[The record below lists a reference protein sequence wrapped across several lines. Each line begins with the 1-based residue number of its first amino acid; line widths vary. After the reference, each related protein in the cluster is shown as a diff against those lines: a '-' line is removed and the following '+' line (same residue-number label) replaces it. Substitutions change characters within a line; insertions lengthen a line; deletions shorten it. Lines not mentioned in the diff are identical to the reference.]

1 MVMALLM
8 GAGISVQVAEASSRV
23 MRTEDVPTPVIRFAA
38 GGASANCGQTVTMQV
53 TNAVEGYYYCWY
65 TAIPD
70 AGNPTANLVG
80 IGTELTIPE
89 IFASATYYVIPVADL
104 QLGTPVDFNYTGAAQ
119 TYIPTSSVMKLEV
132 WGAQGGGTT
141 YTPGMGGYSVGTLV
155 FPEISPMYVYVG
167 GRGVTASTSSANW
180 AAGGFNG
187 GGAVYSQSR
196 AVGSGGGATDIRVGG
211 STLYH
216 RIIVAGGGGGS
227 GVNSG
232 GNYGGGTNG
241 GGNTARSSGT
251 IQVYTSSG
259 SAGCGTQT
267 SGGNADVYQ
276 SSELAN
282 SAAATFGQGAVYY
295 ALHTNNTSTGGGGG
309 GWYGGGVKNHQGGG
323 GGSGFVWT
331 AAALSTVQNLPGDF
345 MIPTDYY
352 LTDASTIAGNSSFMS
367 PTGTSETG
375 HSGDGFARITP
386 YVPTAFA
393 GNYAIQQIT
402 VSLNLP
408 NPNNVMTSAQSEVE
422 CGNAIQLSANVEQ
435 GIIQWYASPEGNV
448 LLGTTESGESLT
460 IFPAVG
466 NTTYYALAIASNGH
480 CTSAQRVA
488 TSPVTVVPAAAP
500 TIAGATISCGESV
513 LLSVQNSEERYNYY
527 WFTDA
532 ECTQLVHIGDTYLTP
547 ELNATQTYYVEAR
560 LAVDLDTTF
569 AYTGTVQ
576 SFDIPDNVHELVFEV
591 WGAQGGAS
599 TAHGTVGGNGGYAKG
614 VYSVPDDVHTLY
626 INVGGKGNTGSY
638 AVNGGWNG
646 GGGVTNEY
654 YYGGAGNHLGTGG
667 GATDIAT
674 VYSAVTLDDQYRFV
688 RSQAS
693 YESRLIVAA
702 GGGGAENANGGVG
715 GGAQGGGVNP
725 GTQSAA
731 GANASW
737 AEQWVNFYP
746 AGFGYG
752 ISVSGGHTEHA
763 MGACG
768 GGGWYGGGCYDDN
781 TTDALIAGAGGSGY
795 VGSLASSILLA
806 GDQEMPTPTGE
817 GTMVGNSGNGYARI
831 YAGPHCSSE
840 ATPVHVTVTEL
851 SAPTVENSSITAA
864 CSENVT
870 LSASSSDEHT
880 RIVWYEGDEM
890 IGFGDENGELT
901 LQPTVGTHHYYAE
914 SQRFIVDSTYYRFEN
929 MNGSITSTSGANSS
943 YGYLFTPIEDIYVYK
958 LRSYFGTKVTV
969 YDANGNALAILP
981 LNSSLNGS
989 WQEVELER
997 PLHLAANTNYYL
1009 AAYSGGRTVYYQTS
1023 APSCQHASLTR
1034 RSATGDQYL
1043 TSSASYYYLVNM
1055 VYSTGLNDTTICQ
1068 SPTRAEVTATITRY
1082 PAPRITMVSDLGCG
1096 EPLTLSVSNR
1106 PEHSRLAWYADGGRT
1121 LLGYSSDDEFEVLPL
1136 ADTNNYYATFVGDS
1150 PFDTLN
1156 LWNQYSTGF
1165 TTVSARDY
1173 TYGYSFVPSEDIV
1186 VTHLQ
1191 SYFGSRI
1198 TIWNSISE
1206 EVARVDYPSDLAH
1219 WTTVALDEP
1228 VVLTAGQTY
1237 TIGCYTN
1244 GLTSYYSAAS
1254 AAAPTFRHGHLG
1266 SYYYGVN
1273 DVRPTSA
1280 GSGWYPVDFVYHL
1293 ENDAEQAGC
1302 EPNFAM
1308 VSVSPQHPT
1317 EVEITNGTTRQSVC
1331 GEPVTM
1337 THSALGDGDRVAW
1350 YDSATGGNL
1359 LGYSEDDQFTAVPTA
1374 SETHYFAE
1382 NQRITVDT
1390 NASSLWGALG
1400 EASTS
1405 TTSTSYTYGYCI
1417 QPDTNITVYKLRHYF
1432 GMNVNIWNSNGG
1444 LLASA
1449 AYTSGQ
1455 ATAQSWS
1462 ETALPVPVVLEKG
1475 AVYYIGAYSGGYAHY
1490 YQTAQAPYFPY
1501 GSIHATYN
1509 SGNGMPSSAAG
1520 TTTYYQNPMVDF
1532 VYGIGADTLICSSAA
1547 RTEVT
1552 VVRQDLPAPT
1562 VSISEDAP
1570 SCGEEIVLHAAP
1582 LSGARIAW
1590 FNGSDTLGYSDGHGD
1605 LRIVPSIGETTYS
1618 AEYQSDYISH
1628 AQYTLWDVSA
1638 TPQGVSQNAYTFGYR
1653 FTPNEDITVSAFRHT
1668 FGKYISL
1675 WEQSSNYLVARKE
1688 VSEAG
1693 GLWQTTALDTPIT
1706 LVSGMTYVL
1715 SAYQPSG
1722 ASYFGSSG
1730 YHPTMAHGTLTAS
1743 TSNMWYSSGDG
1754 YPNSTSSSYPYPL
1767 IDIVY
1772 SVPGGTTMPCPASQ
1786 RSSVDVEV
1794 TSPSGPVVAD
1804 YPELSCG
1811 DNCTL
1816 QVENASPDKVY
1827 YWYDDAACTNL
1838 VNEGPVFVT
1847 PYLDSD
1853 VTYYVV
1859 SENIMEIDTAFRYTG
1874 GERTFVVPEGIDRL
1888 TLQVWGA
1895 QGGTGWYSAS
1905 TSRLGGKGGYAQ
1917 GTLAVA
1923 PGDVLY
1929 INVGGKGQDATS
1941 SALADSSSFAG
1952 GYNGGGRSGAH
1963 QYAVVGQGGGGGGA
1977 THIAKVSGVLSTLT
1991 ENKND
1996 VLIVAGG
2003 GGGGS
2008 YNAIGGAGGG
2018 ASGIS
2023 SNASGGSS
2031 SAGGNGYNGSAYYGG
2046 MKGLFGQGG
2055 CGASYPGRTGGG
2067 GGGGGWYGGGG
2078 GSTYSSNS
2086 NATNYSGG
2094 GGSGYVSS
2102 QLSSTQNIAGNASL
2116 PDTVSGNVTGRVGDG
2131 YARITA
2137 SGLGCRSLATAV
2149 PIVVNQYATPDI
2161 TSLSPSVTCGE
2172 EAVLTTELPGEGA
2185 QVAWYDAYD
2194 NLLGYATNATDHTT
2208 FSVLPRSGSETYYE
2222 KIVRYSYSADD
2233 LTIMG
2238 TPETV
2243 PSTYSYGYPYTYG
2256 YSFTPNTAITVY
2268 ELRSH
2273 FGSKVSL
2280 WQGSTLMATAQLEGG
2295 NADWQNVALDH
2306 PVTLAAGTTCYVG
2319 AYANGTKYKYYPTAP
2334 TFANGSLGGY
2344 YYSNGDTRPVS
2355 YTAAGWP
2362 LVDIVYSVAE
2372 LDTTVCQ
2379 GPPQSVTV
2387 TMTGLPAPTVSTQ
2400 SQTIAC
2406 GSSLSLQAS
2415 SSIPDSQIVWF
2426 SGEDEQPIGYGGSL
2440 TVNPDEAT
2448 TYYAELQRSVEAASG
2463 HRFYD
2468 HTPVC
2473 DSLNNSSYYYYTFGY
2488 RITPSQDIRLT
2499 KLYRFFGSTIVVY
2512 DASNNI
2518 IYREN
2523 CSSYPRGQWT
2533 EIPVCED
2540 VVLQANTNYYLG
2552 AYMGGERYLYYTTS
2566 YTPRFGHGTMLQTYA
2581 SGNSYP
2587 TSSTSTNTWQNV
2599 PVGFGYVVLGEAAD
2613 VFSCAPAR
2621 SQGVEIALSAVQA
2634 PAVEAPAPI
2643 TCGNTTTLEIADPQ
2657 AGMTYLWYD
2666 DEECTHQVGEGSTF
2680 TTPTLSSTTAYYVK
2694 SAVLNDVDQ
2703 TYDAPGVQTYVVPQG
2718 VRELHL
2724 QVWGAQGGNG
2734 TGSSATVVST
2744 GGHGGYAEGILQV
2757 TPGEKLHVYVGGQG
2771 ESSPGALSQ
2780 YMLRGGFNGG
2790 ADAGVH
2796 NSTSYTYQGGAG
2808 GGATDIRL
2816 NDTSLYSR
2824 IIVAGGG
2831 GGAGSNTAYVGGQ
2844 GGGVT
2849 GGNAASSYAGYGG
2862 TATAGGTAASSS
2874 YTSDRGSFG
2883 RGGNGVTYPS
2893 YCGSGGGGGGWY
2905 GGSGGALNGSTG
2917 CGGGG
2922 AGSGF
2927 VWKNGASVPAGYRI
2941 GPERYL
2947 NAARTIPATASS
2959 AVMPNTNEGGG
2970 NISGRTG
2977 NGFARISG
2985 HGIGCLSGPTE
2996 VEVVVNEVGM
3006 PVPTNDAAELT
3017 VSCGESVF
3025 LNTTSEPNTRVAW
3038 YDAPENG
3045 NLLGYASIIEDEGDA
3060 GIVTRFEVV
3069 PSDDTTYY
3077 YAESQRITIDTAMR
3091 SAFFENSPCFEET
3104 YGPNSYT
3111 YGYRI
3116 VPDDTLIVYG
3126 LRSCFG
3132 TKVSLWN
3139 SYGQILAAENLETNQ
3154 NGTWQEAALDVPVV
3168 LMPNQTYYLGAYSGG
3183 LTSFR
3188 NLTAPTW
3195 QDGTLTN
3202 LYSTSNSYPTSSSSA
3217 YYLVDFV
3224 YGYDF
3229 GDTTCCTS
3237 SERTEVAVTVNSL
3250 EAPVIL
3256 NDTENP
3262 ESLTIECGE
3271 EVVLT
3276 TSSAPQYRIAWFDAA
3291 ENGNLLGYS
3300 TDNSFR
3306 ASPDFSTTYYAET
3319 QMTTIRHDTTATANM
3334 LGDYGHTSSSGT
3346 SSNTYGFRF
3355 TPDVDVWVT
3364 KVRHYFGTKVSVW
3377 DANGT
3382 LVGSQTV
3389 ANAYGNW
3396 NETSLDAP
3404 FALRAGQTYTV
3415 GCYAGGSYY
3424 YTNGTP
3430 LTRFANGTIDGYYYY
3445 SGNGFPNSSTSNYVL
3460 VDLIYSVTSVDTVV
3474 CNSPERSSVGIV
3486 VGDIEDPTADDVE
3499 INCGQTATLH
3509 VNAPNPLMTYYWYDS
3524 SECDSVIHQG
3534 ETFTTPLLN
3543 DNTTYYVKSAKYEVD
3558 TMDFHYTGTEQVYD
3572 IPAGTSELKLAVWGA
3587 QGGNS
3592 TYHGT
3597 TGGKGGYAEGTYIVP
3612 DNVNRLYVYVGGQGT
3627 TGSQA
3632 VYGGWNGGGGVT
3644 NAANY
3649 LGTYNHNGTGG
3660 GATDIATQRSDV
3672 TDDGNYRYV
3681 RTDASYRSR
3690 IIVAGGGGGAE
3701 SSNGGVGG
3709 GLTGG
3714 GAYPGTQE
3722 AAGGHSTNASSYVA
3736 YYPAGFGYGI
3746 SVSCGH
3752 TNHAMG
3758 ACGGGGW
3765 YGGGCSD
3772 GNGYGCG
3779 GSAYSGNLSDARLLS
3794 GSETMPDTVAH
3805 NTTVGRAGNGFA
3817 RVIAMINRCESNPIA
3832 VNVTV
3837 NSLAVPTVTSPGT
3850 TLNCGDTAELTA
3862 ETAVTDG
3869 VVAWYTE
3876 AEGGAPFAYGSA
3888 VQVSPDTTTTY
3899 YAETRREEVTSRLS
3913 EDSYDVYGSLGY
3925 YSTTSGYY
3933 TMGYDFV
3940 PDVDVQVEK
3949 FRHYYGTYACIWD
3962 SEGGLLAGESI
3973 SSSNGTWKE
3982 TPLSAPVTLLAG
3994 RTYRIGVYAGGY
4006 SSPFY
4011 YRSTPQTEF
4020 GHGSIGSYYYNNGT
4034 SSTTARPTAT
4044 TTVYAMIDFVYNTYE
4059 YDTLLCASTGT
4070 RPSVT
4075 VNVEGTPA
4083 PTAETPEAV
4092 YCGQA
4097 QTLRVDA
4104 VEGCTYYWYDESDS
4118 LVHVGESYT
4127 TPLLHANTTYR
4138 VRAAHAF
4145 ADTLEYSY
4153 TGDVQRFVVPTGTDS
4168 VSMQVWGAQGGT
4180 YSSYAGG
4187 KGGYAEGRVK
4197 VAPRQTLYVYVG
4209 GTTTTVAGGY
4219 NGGGNG
4225 MTNGKGGGGSTD
4237 IRTVSGDTRSRL
4249 LVAGGG
4255 GGAGV
4260 SYGGGYGGGL
4270 NGGNGYTSSNRNG
4283 FGGTQTGGGTTWNS
4297 MTSHY
4302 GSFGQGGSSTSGYS
4316 VGGGGGWYGGGA
4328 GYDNDSDSDGRGGG
4342 GGSGYVYTAATAS
4355 SYPSGCLLDGGDY
4368 LSDARTVAG
4377 NAAMPNPQGGADI
4390 TGNTGDGHAR
4400 IIYNGVR
4407 CFSPATEVEVE
4418 VLELPAPTVERAQID
4433 TTCAATVVLA
4443 ATTNQPDCHI
4453 AWYNDSEELIG
4464 YGNAD
4469 GEISVI
4475 TEPGENIYYAETQR
4489 WDITADTLSLWNNSN
4504 LTSTTRPAN
4513 FYTYGYRFVPS
4524 TDLTVYKM
4532 RSRFGSKV
4540 SIWKTT
4546 SANGVEMMISKQL
4559 DTTLNG
4565 TWQEVVLP
4573 TPVLMK
4579 ADSVYYFGAFTG
4591 GRDSYYCSTAPA
4603 SPNGALAT
4611 YSLSGDGYPS
4621 NSNSIYYFVDIVYS
4635 LTALDTVV
4643 CASER
4648 VPVTINVENIAA
4660 PIVNENR
4667 LDVDCGEK
4675 ITLTASADEDC
4686 RIAWFNA
4693 ADNSFIGYADN
4704 GSFTFM
4710 PNYGDT
4716 AYYAVAERN
4725 VITSN
4730 TSSWWS
4736 DDDVQTST
4744 ITNVNY
4750 TYGHSFIPNDTLEVY
4765 QLRSFFGSKVT
4776 IWDNSNNND
4785 VVATANLNIETLG
4798 QWNVADLDTV
4808 VTLLPNH
4815 TYYIGA
4821 YCGGMTA
4828 YYRAATLPPTFQH
4841 GRVIDH
4847 YYYTADGRPNTSSS
4861 YWYLV
4866 DMIYAPKSQSTSIV
4880 SCNSE
4885 PSENV
4890 ILTFSVLQNPTVNG
4904 PLAIHCSESAILH
4917 AEPIENCRTAWYDAP
4932 TGGNLVGYSNADGD
4946 LLVSPEASMTYYA
4959 ETQST
4964 TLDTVAYQ
4972 LWNVDAYT
4980 TSSTSSYT
4988 YGYKITPSE
4997 ALTIYKLRHF
5007 FGSKMSIWNSNNEQL
5022 YSEDFDMNTNGSWTE
5037 STLEEPITM
5046 NAGES
5051 YYIGAYANAG
5061 NDYYTSLHAPYFA
5074 HGTIQCVYAS
5084 GDALPA
5090 TVGTAYPYM
5099 NQLVDFV
5106 YTVDSENETITC
5118 RSAERESVE
5127 VEVTPIEMPELP
5139 DTIAVVCGETVTLS
5153 IGNANPAYT
5162 YYWYTDSL
5170 CEAEPVFVGST
5181 LELPATTEDVDYY
5194 VRATI
5199 ELDTLFTYTGTE
5211 QSITLQTSLPAL
5223 TMEVWGAQGGYYSNS
5238 TYGGMGGYSVGTMNV
5253 LEGDVLYVYVG
5264 GSGNTGG
5271 SAGGFNGGGARA
5283 TGNGGGGAS
5292 DVRVNGNSEYNRVI
5306 VAGGGGS
5313 EGSYNNSYFGAGGYG
5328 GGLVGGNGYGYSSS
5342 YGGQC
5347 GTQINGGAGI
5357 SSNTLTA
5364 GGFGRGGAGRTY
5376 SSYGFYGAGGGG
5388 WYGGAGAYIANYSS
5402 SYRYAGGGGSG
5413 FVWTAETAENVPYHY
5428 DVDERY
5434 YLTDASTIA
5443 GNQSMPNPLGGDE
5456 MIGNAGNGYVH
5467 LYAAPHCFSA
5477 IARTTIDVINPAA
5490 PEFVVEQPEYCG
5502 DDIVITVDEPIET
5515 AIYYWYDDS
5524 SCTAEHQI
5532 AEGTTLVAQGL
5543 TGDSTYFVRY
5553 SKGSS
5558 CYSEIGEVT
5567 VSPLILAEPTI
5578 SGNTEAACGEMV
5590 VLTATN
5596 GNDNAVF
5603 SWYSDENCTQRIVA
5617 EAVYTTP
5624 ELSETTTYYAR
5635 AYLLNGAGDTV
5646 CTSNISSITILINHN
5661 SLTTPVVEVPDVTYC
5676 GNDVDLTISQPNG
5689 SYTYS
5694 WYDDAL
5700 CTNWV
5705 HTGVSYTIPRLTSE
5719 ETYYVVA
5726 IYGEHCTSDT
5736 LRVSLV
5742 PTDLPAPTN
5751 VHASTGSIH
5760 CGELVT
5766 LSANAPEGTVVAWYD
5781 SDTSTTS
5788 IGSGN
5793 LTLSPTRTT
5802 TYFAQVQTA
5811 FCHSSRLPVT
5821 VTVDLSNPTE
5831 VYQRRA
5837 LCDGETFTWDVNG
5850 QTYNQPGQYTYRDET
5865 LGGCD
5870 IIIYHLDLM
5879 PGEQGISLAES
5890 ELAAPVGTPMS
5901 TRFLTV
5907 AGCSDIA
5914 TSKVAVQYELR
5925 KDGQFVD
5932 AVGDLGTLHLSTLMP
5947 AFDNL
5952 SYGVDVEDGIG
5963 YIPGNTFTMYNY
5975 SYDYF
5980 YAGFLSDVDNN
5991 ITATWNEPGEYELI
6005 LRLYERVDGS
6015 DFPFIHNGDVI
6026 GGAGSH
6032 SLRQLAADTLYMHV
6046 GDVTAGN
6053 PVALTFCE
6061 SNLPATYGTANITEA
6076 GEYEVI
6082 EQTAN
6087 GYVSHNLIV
6096 TVTPTVY
6103 GEISIA
6109 TCAPEYTW
6117 YGTTYSE
6124 SGDYIAQLP
6133 SATGCDSIVTLH
6145 LALNQPN
6152 YVEEY
6157 FQDACDNYVWN
6168 STTYTASG
6176 DYSVSASGSNNCD
6189 TTRTLHLTIH
6199 QSINSELTIS
6209 VTQSQLPYDFDGNLL
6224 TETGDYEFVYE
6235 TEAGCD
6241 SILTLHLLMGEAVLD
6256 IDTTDF
6262 VEELNATSDFTLS
6275 VGNGSLG
6282 DMKVGL
6288 DYEVYRNGVL
6298 VDNIANYGVLYFE
6311 TRYEQLDRSFGRN
6324 LTAPVGSIPAN
6335 TFRIIFYQYDYFY
6348 LNFWNTAQ
6356 NHFTAQW
6363 HQPGEYRIKFMLRE
6377 REGGHDFPQVYDA
6390 EQHKLGGSGSIA
6402 LSGAIA
6408 ETELVMNVA
6417 APTTEI
6423 IVDTAVCEGNIPIV
6437 YHGESVSE
6445 STTLHFTSQNGV
6457 YDTVV
6462 IVNLTVLPT
6471 YNETENVTA
6480 CGTYVWNNET
6490 FTESGVYTRTLLSVN
6505 GCDSMVTLNL
6515 TINPTYEINIEE
6527 TACGSYVWNN
6537 ETFTESG
6544 VYTRAL
6550 QSVNGCDS
6558 VVTLNLTIN
6567 PTYEIN
6573 IEETACGS
6581 YVWNNETF
6589 TESGVYMRAL
6599 QSVNGCDSV
6608 VTLNLTINSVS
6619 TTDISDE
6626 ICQGEAYTLNGFDI
6640 SGDETQTTGTFS
6652 YQLETT
6658 SVLGCDSLVNLM
6670 LTVVAPD
6677 TSRETVTVSVIDL
6690 PYVAYGRVFEAA
6702 GVYEVN
6708 VPGEHLCDDVVVLTL
6723 NVRDTL
6729 VGTPFLVAQP
6739 SEDGY
6744 TLRAYANSADLNTK
6758 VSIVFSL
6765 YKDGHLVENMD
6776 DECGGT
6782 LYIAT
6787 EFVGHYFGRNINV
6800 PEGSIPTNSFT
6811 YSHDPYDYF
6820 FFHFMNHRE
6829 HIVSQTFTE
6838 SGEYEVVFQLMNE
6851 VGGLDHTATYIENGL
6866 TRRIGGKNSLDGSPI
6881 GTPVSVT
6888 FTVAG
6893 PSGGEDSQTDAPS
6906 LLFTSNDLTASTS
6919 LDTLTC
6925 LANTYDLTEKVSIHY
6940 TIYRDDEVVDYLDDY
6955 GAVRIE
6961 TYYAGLGR
6969 YFGKP
6974 LTAPTGSI
6982 PLNTFSPSGS
6992 YVYNYF
6998 YFHFLNST
7006 HSRITATWNQPGE
7019 YKIAFDLVAM
7029 TGGTDNPQTWADG
7042 MKVGGRSANSTDL
7055 ILASDTLRYHIG
7067 AQPNPAPTSVTDYV
7081 NEATLSINLYP
7092 NPAKMYTTL
7101 TLTNITDNTL
7111 VTITD
7116 VNGKLMK
7123 SIRPIDAYTK
7133 IDVSDWAQGVYL
7145 VTVSDGTSLQ
7155 TKKLIIAK

>member
-1 MVMALLM
+1 MQMKKFYSLRFHFWVMALLM

-576 SFDIPDNVHELVFEV
+576 SFDIPDNVHELVLEV

-870 LSASSSDEHT
+870 LSASSSDGHT

-1082 PAPRITMVSDLGCG
+1082 PAPRITMVPDLGCG

-1106 PEHSRLAWYADGGRT
+1106 PEHSRLAWYTDGGRT

-1136 ADTNNYYATFVGDS
+1136 ADTSNYYATFVGDS

-1173 TYGYSFVPSEDIV
+1173 TYGYSFIPSVDIV

-1374 SETHYFAE
+1374 AETHYFAE

-1582 LSGARIAW
+1582 LPGARIAW

-1668 FGKYISL
+1668 FGRYISL

-1688 VSEAG
+1688 VLEAG

-1706 LVSGMTYVL
+1706 LISGMTYVL

-1722 ASYFGSSG
+1722 ASYFGSPG
-1730 YHPTMAHGTLTAS
+1730 YHPSMAHGTLTAS

-1794 TSPSGPVVAD
+1794 ASPSGPVVAD

-1827 YWYDDAACTNL
+1827 YWYDDSACTNL

-1847 PYLDSD
+1847 PYLDGD

-1859 SENIMEIDTAFRYTG
+1859 SENIMDIDTAFRYTG

-1917 GTLAVA
+1917 GTLAVS

-2185 QVAWYDAYD
+2185 QVAWYDAHD

-2379 GPPQSVTV
+2379 SPPQSVTV

-2415 SSIPDSQIVWF
+2415 STIPDSQIVWF

-2468 HTPVC
+2468 HTPIC

-2599 PVGFGYVVLGEAAD
+2599 PVGFGYVVLDEAAD

-2771 ESSPGALSQ
+2771 ESSPGTLSQ

-2947 NAARTIPATASS
+2947 NAARTVPATASS

-3091 SAFFENSPCFEET
+3091 NAFFENSPCFEET

-3306 ASPDFSTTYYAET
+3306 VSPDFSTTYYAET

-3460 VDLIYSVTSVDTVV
+3460 VDLIYSVTSADTVV
-3474 CNSPERSSVGIV
+3474 CNSPERSPVGIV

-3499 INCGQTATLH
+3499 IDCGQTATLH

-3524 SECDSVIHQG
+3524 RECDSVIHQG

-3714 GAYPGTQE
+3714 GAYPGTQA

-3794 GSETMPDTVAH
+3794 GSETMPDTVAP

-3837 NSLAVPTVTSPGT
+3837 NSLSVPTVTSPGT

-4059 YDTLLCASTGT
+4059 YDTLLCTSTGT

-4197 VAPRQTLYVYVG
+4197 VAPLQTLYVYVG

-4283 FGGTQTGGGTTWNS
+4283 FGGSQTGGGTTWNS

-4316 VGGGGGWYGGGA
+4316 VGGGGGGWYGGGA

-4418 VLELPAPTVERAQID
+4418 VLELPAPTVENSSI
-4433 TTCAATVVLA
+4433 TAACSENVTLSASSSDGHTRIVWYEGDEMIGFGDENGELTLQPTVG
-4443 ATTNQPDCHI
+4443 THH
-4453 AWYNDSEELIG
+4453 
-4464 YGNAD
+4464 
-4469 GEISVI
+4469 
-4475 TEPGENIYYAETQR
+4475 YYAESQR
-4489 WDITADTLSLWNNSN
+4489 FIVDSTYYRFENMNGSITSTSGANSSYGYLFTPIEDIYVYKLRSYFGTKVTVYDANGNALAILPLNSSLNGSWQEVELERPLHLAANTNYYLAAYSGGRTVYYQTSAPSCQHASLTRRSATGDQYLTSSASYYYLVNMVYSTGLNDTTICQSPTRAEVTATITRYPAPRITMVPDLGCGEPLTLSVSNRPEHSRLAWYTDGGRTLLGYSSDDEFEVLPLADTSNYYATFVGDSPFDTLNLWNQY
-4504 LTSTTRPAN
+4504 STGFTTVSARD
-4513 FYTYGYRFVPS
+4513 YTYGYSFIPSVDIVVTHLQSYFGSRITIWNSISEEVARVDYPSDLAHWTTVALDEPVVLTAGQTYTIGCYTNGLTSYYSAASAAAPTFRHGHLGSYYYGVNDVRPTSAGSGWYPVDFVYHLENDAEQAGCEPNFAMVSVSPQHPTEVEITNGTTRQSVCGEPVTMTHSALGDGDRVAWYDSATGGNLLGYSEDDQFTAVPTAAETHYFAENQRITVDTNASSLWGALGEAS
-4524 TDLTVYKM
+4524 TSTTSTSYTYGYCIQPDTNITVYKLRHYFGM
-4532 RSRFGSKV
+4532 NVNIWNSNGGLLASAAYTSGQATAQSWSETALPVPVVLEKGAVYYIGAYSGGYAHYYQTAQAPYFPYGSIHATYNSGNGMPSSAAGTTTYYQNPMVDFVYGIGADTLICSSAARTEVTVVRQDLPAPTVSISEDAPSCGEEIVLHAAPLPGARIAWFNGSDTLGYSDGHGDLRIVPSIGETTYSAEYQSDYISHAQYTLWDVSATPQGVSQNAYTFGYRFTPNEDITVSAFRHTFGRYISLWEQSSNYLVARKEVLEAGGLWQTTALDTPITLISGMTYVLSAYQPSGASYFGSPGYHP
-4540 SIWKTT
+4540 SMAHGTLTAST
-4546 SANGVEMMISKQL
+4546 SNM
-4559 DTTLNG
+4559 
-4565 TWQEVVLP
+4565 W
-4573 TPVLMK
+4573 
-4579 ADSVYYFGAFTG
+4579 
-4591 GRDSYYCSTAPA
+4591 
-4603 SPNGALAT
+4603 
-4611 YSLSGDGYPS
+4611 YSSGDGYP
-4621 NSNSIYYFVDIVYS
+4621 NSTSSSYPYPLIDIVYS
-4635 LTALDTVV
+4635 VPGGTTMPCPASQRSSVDVEVASPSGPVV
-4643 CASER
+4643 ADYPELSCGDNC
-4648 VPVTINVENIAA
+4648 TLQVEN
-4660 PIVNENR
+4660 
-4667 LDVDCGEK
+4667 
-4675 ITLTASADEDC
+4675 ASPD
-4686 RIAWFNA
+4686 
-4693 ADNSFIGYADN
+4693 
-4704 GSFTFM
+4704 
-4710 PNYGDT
+4710 
-4716 AYYAVAERN
+4716 
-4725 VITSN
+4725 
-4730 TSSWWS
+4730 
-4736 DDDVQTST
+4736 
-4744 ITNVNY
+4744 
-4750 TYGHSFIPNDTLEVY
+4750 
-4765 QLRSFFGSKVT
+4765 KV
-4776 IWDNSNNND
+4776 
-4785 VVATANLNIETLG
+4785 
-4798 QWNVADLDTV
+4798 
-4808 VTLLPNH
+4808 
-4815 TYYIGA
+4815 
-4821 YCGGMTA
+4821 
-4828 YYRAATLPPTFQH
+4828 
-4841 GRVIDH
+4841 
-4847 YYYTADGRPNTSSS
+4847 
-4861 YWYLV
+4861 
-4866 DMIYAPKSQSTSIV
+4866 
-4880 SCNSE
+4880 
-4885 PSENV
+4885 
-4890 ILTFSVLQNPTVNG
+4890 
-4904 PLAIHCSESAILH
+4904 
-4917 AEPIENCRTAWYDAP
+4917 
-4932 TGGNLVGYSNADGD
+4932 
-4946 LLVSPEASMTYYA
+4946 
-4959 ETQST
+4959 
-4964 TLDTVAYQ
+4964 
-4972 LWNVDAYT
+4972 
-4980 TSSTSSYT
+4980 
-4988 YGYKITPSE
+4988 
-4997 ALTIYKLRHF
+4997 
-5007 FGSKMSIWNSNNEQL
+5007 
-5022 YSEDFDMNTNGSWTE
+5022 
-5037 STLEEPITM
+5037 
-5046 NAGES
+5046 
-5051 YYIGAYANAG
+5051 
-5061 NDYYTSLHAPYFA
+5061 
-5074 HGTIQCVYAS
+5074 
-5084 GDALPA
+5084 
-5090 TVGTAYPYM
+5090 
-5099 NQLVDFV
+5099 
-5106 YTVDSENETITC
+5106 
-5118 RSAERESVE
+5118 
-5127 VEVTPIEMPELP
+5127 
-5139 DTIAVVCGETVTLS
+5139 
-5153 IGNANPAYT
+5153 
-5162 YYWYTDSL
+5162 YYWYDDSACTNL
-5170 CEAEPVFVGST
+5170 VNEGPVFVTPYLDG
-5181 LELPATTEDVDYY
+5181 DVTYY
-5194 VRATI
+5194 VVSENI
-5199 ELDTLFTYTGTE
+5199 MDIDTAFRYTGGERTFVVPE
-5211 QSITLQTSLPAL
+5211 GIDRLTLQ
-5223 TMEVWGAQGGYYSNS
+5223 VWGAQGGTGWYSAS
-5238 TYGGMGGYSVGTMNV
+5238 TSRLGGKGGYAQGTLAV
-5253 LEGDVLYVYVG
+5253 SPGDVLYINVG
-5264 GSGNTGG
+5264 GKGQDATS
-5271 SAGGFNGGGARA
+5271 SALADSSSFAGGYNGGGRSGAHQYA
-5283 TGNGGGGAS
+5283 VVGQGGGGGGATHIAKVS
-5292 DVRVNGNSEYNRVI
+5292 GVLSTLTENKNDVLI
-5306 VAGGGGS
+5306 VAGGGGG
-5313 EGSYNNSYFGAGGYG
+5313 GSYNAIGGAGGGASGISSNASG
-5328 GGLVGGNGYGYSSS
+5328 GSSSAGGNGYNGSAY
-5342 YGGQC
+5342 YGGMKGLFGQGGC
-5347 GTQINGGAGI
+5347 GA
-5357 SSNTLTA
+5357 SYP
-5364 GGFGRGGAGRTY
+5364 GRT
-5376 SSYGFYGAGGGG
+5376 GGGGGGGG
-5388 WYGGAGAYIANYSS
+5388 WYGGGGGSTYSSNSNATNYS
-5402 SYRYAGGGGSG
+5402 GGGGSG
-5413 FVWTAETAENVPYHY
+5413 YVSSQ
-5428 DVDERY
+5428 
-5434 YLTDASTIA
+5434 LSSTQNIA
-5443 GNQSMPNPLGGDE
+5443 GNASLPDTVSGNVTGRVGDGYARITASGLGCRSLATAVP
-5456 MIGNAGNGYVH
+5456 IVVNQ
-5467 LYAAPHCFSA
+5467 YATPDITSLSPSVTCGEEAVL
-5477 IARTTIDVINPAA
+5477 TTELPGEGAQVA
-5490 PEFVVEQPEYCG
+5490 
-5502 DDIVITVDEPIET
+5502 
-5515 AIYYWYDDS
+5515 WYDAHDNLLGYA
-5524 SCTAEHQI
+5524 TNATDH
-5532 AEGTTLVAQGL
+5532 TTFSVLPRSG
-5543 TGDSTYFVRY
+5543 SETYYEKIVRY
-5553 SKGSS
+5553 SYSADDLTIMGTPETVPSTYSYGYPYTYGYSFTPNTAITVYELRSHFGSKVSLWQGSTLMATAQLEGGNADWQNVALDHPVTLAAGTTCYVGAYANGTKYKYYPTAPTFANGSLGGYYYSNGDTRPVSYTAAGWPLVDIVYSVAELDTTVCQSPPQSVTVTMTGLPAPTVSTQSQTIACGSS
-5558 CYSEIGEVT
+5558 LSLQASSTIPDSQIVWFSGEDEQPIGYGGSLT
-5567 VSPLILAEPTI
+5567 VNPD
-5578 SGNTEAACGEMV
+5578 EA
-5590 VLTATN
+5590 
-5596 GNDNAVF
+5596 
-5603 SWYSDENCTQRIVA
+5603 
-5617 EAVYTTP
+5617 
-5624 ELSETTTYYAR
+5624 TTYYAELQR
-5635 AYLLNGAGDTV
+5635 SVEAASGHRFYDHTPICDSLNNSSYYYYTFGYRITPSQDIRLTKLYRFFGSTIVVYDASNNIIYRENCSSYPRGQWTEIPVCEDVVLQANTNYYLGAYMGGERYLYYTTSYTPRFGHGTMLQTYASGNSYPTSSTSTNTWQNVPVGFGYVVLDEAADVFSCAPARSQGVEIALSAVQAPAVEAPAPITCGNTTTLEIADPQAGMTYLWYDDEE
-5646 CTSNISSITILINHN
+5646 CTHQVGEGSTF
-5661 SLTTPVVEVPDVTYC
+5661 TTPTLSSTTAYYVKSAVL
-5676 GNDVDLTISQPNG
+5676 NDVDQTYDAPGVQTYVVPQGVRELHLQVWGAQGGNGTGSSATVVSTGGHGGYAEGILQVTPGEKLHVYVGGQGESSPGTLSQYMLRGGFNG
-5689 SYTYS
+5689 GADAGVHNSTSYTYQGGAGGGATDIRLNDTS
-5694 WYDDAL
+5694 LYSRIIVAGGGGGAGSN
-5700 CTNWV
+5700 TAYV
-5705 HTGVSYTIPRLTSE
+5705 GGQGGGVTGGNAASSYAGYGGTATAGGTAASSSYTSDRGSFGRGGNGVTYPSYCGSGGGGGGWYGGSGGALNGSTGCGGGGAGSGFVWKNGASVPAGYRIGPERYLNAARTVPATASSAVMPNTNEGGGNISGRTGNGFARISGHGIGCLSGPTEVEVVVNEVGMPVPTNDAAELTVSCGESVFLNTTSE
-5719 ETYYVVA
+5719 PNT
-5726 IYGEHCTSDT
+5726 
-5736 LRVSLV
+5736 R
-5742 PTDLPAPTN
+5742 
-5751 VHASTGSIH
+5751 
-5760 CGELVT
+5760 
-5766 LSANAPEGTVVAWYD
+5766 VAWYD
-5781 SDTSTTS
+5781 
-5788 IGSGN
+5788 
-5793 LTLSPTRTT
+5793 
-5802 TYFAQVQTA
+5802 
-5811 FCHSSRLPVT
+5811 
-5821 VTVDLSNPTE
+5821 
-5831 VYQRRA
+5831 
-5837 LCDGETFTWDVNG
+5837 
-5850 QTYNQPGQYTYRDET
+5850 
-5865 LGGCD
+5865 
-5870 IIIYHLDLM
+5870 
-5879 PGEQGISLAES
+5879 
-5890 ELAAPVGTPMS
+5890 
-5901 TRFLTV
+5901 
-5907 AGCSDIA
+5907 
-5914 TSKVAVQYELR
+5914 
-5925 KDGQFVD
+5925 
-5932 AVGDLGTLHLSTLMP
+5932 
-5947 AFDNL
+5947 
-5952 SYGVDVEDGIG
+5952 
-5963 YIPGNTFTMYNY
+5963 
-5975 SYDYF
+5975 
-5980 YAGFLSDVDNN
+5980 
-5991 ITATWNEPGEYELI
+5991 
-6005 LRLYERVDGS
+6005 
-6015 DFPFIHNGDVI
+6015 
-6026 GGAGSH
+6026 
-6032 SLRQLAADTLYMHV
+6032 
-6046 GDVTAGN
+6046 
-6053 PVALTFCE
+6053 
-6061 SNLPATYGTANITEA
+6061 
-6076 GEYEVI
+6076 
-6082 EQTAN
+6082 
-6087 GYVSHNLIV
+6087 
-6096 TVTPTVY
+6096 
-6103 GEISIA
+6103 
-6109 TCAPEYTW
+6109 APE
-6117 YGTTYSE
+6117 
-6124 SGDYIAQLP
+6124 
-6133 SATGCDSIVTLH
+6133 
-6145 LALNQPN
+6145 N
-6152 YVEEY
+6152 
-6157 FQDACDNYVWN
+6157 
-6168 STTYTASG
+6168 
-6176 DYSVSASGSNNCD
+6176 
-6189 TTRTLHLTIH
+6189 
-6199 QSINSELTIS
+6199 
-6209 VTQSQLPYDFDGNLL
+6209 GNLL
-6224 TETGDYEFVYE
+6224 GYASIIEDEGD
-6235 TEAGCD
+6235 AGIVTRFEVVPSD
-6241 SILTLHLLMGEAVLD
+6241 DTTYYYAESQRIT
-6256 IDTTDF
+6256 IDTAMRNAF
-6262 VEELNATSDFTLS
+6262 FENSPCFEETYGPNSYTYGYRIVPDDTLIVYGLRSCFGTKVSLWNSYGQILAAENLETNQNGTWQEAALDVPVVLMPNQTYYLGAYSGGLTSF
-6275 VGNGSLG
+6275 
-6282 DMKVGL
+6282 
-6288 DYEVYRNGVL
+6288 
-6298 VDNIANYGVLYFE
+6298 
-6311 TRYEQLDRSFGRN
+6311 RN
-6324 LTAPVGSIPAN
+6324 LTAPTWQDGTLTNLYSTSNSYPTSSSSAYYLVDFVYGYDFGDTTCCTSSERTEVAVTVNSLEAPVILNDTENPESLTIECGEEVVLTTSSAPQYRIAWFDAAENGNLLGYSTDNSFRVSPDFSTTYYAETQMTTIRHDTTATANMLGDYGHTSSSGTSSNTYGFRFTPDVDVWVTKVRHYFGTKVSVWDANGTLVGSQTVAN
-6335 TFRIIFYQYDYFY
+6335 AYG
-6348 LNFWNTAQ
+6348 NWNETSLDAP
-6356 NHFTAQW
+6356 FA
-6363 HQPGEYRIKFMLRE
+6363 LRA
-6377 REGGHDFPQVYDA
+6377 GQTYTVGCYA
-6390 EQHKLGGSGSIA
+6390 GGSYYYTNGTPLTRFANGTIDGYYYY
-6402 LSGAIA
+6402 SGNGFPNSS
-6408 ETELVMNVA
+6408 TSNYVLVDL
-6417 APTTEI
+6417 I
-6423 IVDTAVCEGNIPIV
+6423 
-6437 YHGESVSE
+6437 YSV
-6445 STTLHFTSQNGV
+6445 TSA
-6457 YDTVV
+6457 DTVV
-6462 IVNLTVLPT
+6462 CNSPERSPVGIVVGDIEDPT
-6471 YNETENVTA
+6471 A
-6480 CGTYVWNNET
+6480 
-6490 FTESGVYTRTLLSVN
+6490 
-6505 GCDSMVTLNL
+6505 
-6515 TINPTYEINIEE
+6515 
-6527 TACGSYVWNN
+6527 
-6537 ETFTESG
+6537 
-6544 VYTRAL
+6544 
-6550 QSVNGCDS
+6550 
-6558 VVTLNLTIN
+6558 
-6567 PTYEIN
+6567 
-6573 IEETACGS
+6573 
-6581 YVWNNETF
+6581 
-6589 TESGVYMRAL
+6589 
-6599 QSVNGCDSV
+6599 
-6608 VTLNLTINSVS
+6608 
-6619 TTDISDE
+6619 
-6626 ICQGEAYTLNGFDI
+6626 
-6640 SGDETQTTGTFS
+6640 
-6652 YQLETT
+6652 
-6658 SVLGCDSLVNLM
+6658 
-6670 LTVVAPD
+6670 
-6677 TSRETVTVSVIDL
+6677 
-6690 PYVAYGRVFEAA
+6690 
-6702 GVYEVN
+6702 
-6708 VPGEHLCDDVVVLTL
+6708 DDV
-6723 NVRDTL
+6723 
-6729 VGTPFLVAQP
+6729 GCI
-6739 SEDGY
+6739 G
-6744 TLRAYANSADLNTK
+6744 
-6758 VSIVFSL
+6758 
-6765 YKDGHLVENMD
+6765 
-6776 DECGGT
+6776 
-6782 LYIAT
+6782 
-6787 EFVGHYFGRNINV
+6787 
-6800 PEGSIPTNSFT
+6800 
-6811 YSHDPYDYF
+6811 
-6820 FFHFMNHRE
+6820 
-6829 HIVSQTFTE
+6829 
-6838 SGEYEVVFQLMNE
+6838 EVVF
-6851 VGGLDHTATYIENGL
+6851 VENVL
-6866 TRRIGGKNSLDGSPI
+6866 CVLKF
-6881 GTPVSVT
+6881 VFV
-6888 FTVAG
+6888 
-6893 PSGGEDSQTDAPS
+6893 Q
-6906 LLFTSNDLTASTS
+6906 
-6919 LDTLTC
+6919 
-6925 LANTYDLTEKVSIHY
+6925 
-6940 TIYRDDEVVDYLDDY
+6940 
-6955 GAVRIE
+6955 
-6961 TYYAGLGR
+6961 
-6969 YFGKP
+6969 
-6974 LTAPTGSI
+6974 
-6982 PLNTFSPSGS
+6982 
-6992 YVYNYF
+6992 
-6998 YFHFLNST
+6998 
-7006 HSRITATWNQPGE
+7006 
-7019 YKIAFDLVAM
+7019 
-7029 TGGTDNPQTWADG
+7029 
-7042 MKVGGRSANSTDL
+7042 
-7055 ILASDTLRYHIG
+7055 
-7067 AQPNPAPTSVTDYV
+7067 
-7081 NEATLSINLYP
+7081 
-7092 NPAKMYTTL
+7092 
-7101 TLTNITDNTL
+7101 
-7111 VTITD
+7111 
-7116 VNGKLMK
+7116 
-7123 SIRPIDAYTK
+7123 
-7133 IDVSDWAQGVYL
+7133 
-7145 VTVSDGTSLQ
+7145 
-7155 TKKLIIAK
+7155 